1 MMSKNW
7 LVLGGAGLTAVAISA
22 LAVGSG
28 SKTFRTIAYFTGAAQ
43 RPATQL
49 SAIDYIP
56 IGGHNLVNLA
66 MGRDVAA
73 TNVPNQV
80 LALTFQ
86 CDLTATNAASLVV
99 YDRTASNTVATIAA
113 STSFDFAYNVRTNG
127 VKIVSSRTNELA
139 RFVSLFQIQAVGSAT
154 NTLLGGFLTV
164 AGRVEIDPAT
174 GCPMPVAVALDTDS
188 YDKTFADT
196 EIPSYED
203 KDTNVAFRVRTGL
216 AHMIGVIDL
225 VGEGTTNTVLVPLG
239 HLSIRYDLPVTAA
252 P

>member
-1 MMSKNW
+1 MV
-7 LVLGGAGLTAVAISA
+7 VLGGAGLTAVAISA

-86 CDLTATNAASLVV
+86 CDLTATNAANLVV
-99 YDRTASNTVATIAA
+99 YDRTTSNIVGTIATSA
-113 STSFDFAYNVRTNG
+113 SFDFAHNVRTNG
-127 VKIVSSRTNELA
+127 VGITTSSKTNEIA
-139 RFVSLFQIQAVGSAT
+139 RFVSLFQIQEVGSAT
-154 NTLLGGFLTV
+154 NALLSGFLTV
-164 AGRVEIDPAT
+164 AGRIQIDPAT
-174 GCPMPVAVALDTDS
+174 GCPMPVAVALDTDPH
-188 YDKTFADT
+188 DKIFADK

-203 KDTNVAFRVRTGL
+203 KDTNVALRVRTGL
-216 AHMIGVIDL
+216 AHMVGVIDF
-225 VGEGTTNTVLVPLG
+225 VAEGTTNTVLVPLG
-239 HLSIRYDLPVTAA
+239 NLSIRYDLPVTAA